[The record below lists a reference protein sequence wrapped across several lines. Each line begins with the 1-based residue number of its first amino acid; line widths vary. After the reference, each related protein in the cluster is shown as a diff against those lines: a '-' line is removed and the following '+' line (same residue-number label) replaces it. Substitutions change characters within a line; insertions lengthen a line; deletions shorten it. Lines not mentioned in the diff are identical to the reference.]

1 MEADPMTSAAPPL
14 SRELAAAFRDGCA
27 ALQGDDIARAARLF
41 ETVLAG
47 APGHIPA
54 LNNLARC
61 HFTRRDF
68 AAAEVR
74 YRQAIALAPG
84 DATAHL
90 GLATSMHRA
99 GRLAAAVD
107 AYRTALAA
115 APDDTTVLHNLA
127 AALRDQGRLDEALV
141 LFRKALALKPDYH
154 ACALN
159 YATALFYK
167 EEWGEAWRVFEARLA
182 THKIVAPFSTTSDA
196 TGASV
201 AVPHWRSG
209 PQPRSLLVLGE
220 QGLGDNIQFA
230 RFLPELVRTGTHVT
244 FVTDRKLFALL
255 GGLKPGIDLV
265 PRHEPL
271 SIKGLTGWVPLM
283 SLPLALGLRPGGLA
297 PRIPYLSADPVRVA
311 RWQERLGGAG
321 FRVGIAWQ
329 GNPVGDIDHGRSIPL
344 SCFAPLT
351 DIPGVRVISLQ
362 KGDGEEQISGVPF
375 ADRIEVLGDLDAG
388 PDAFVDTAA
397 AMMGLDLV
405 ITCDTAVAHLAG
417 ALGRPFWVLLR
428 QAPDWRWLHTGE
440 TSPFYPT
447 ARLFRQK
454 TADDWSGVFAEVV
467 AALRA
472 VVAER
477 EVARGAVRPPGE
489 ITVPIATGEL
499 MDKIT
504 ILEIK
509 AERIAD
515 PARVANVRREL
526 AALLDVR
533 HRHGLQGFEIDQEVA
548 RLKALNES
556 LWEVEDAIRD
566 CEAAG
571 DFGERFIALA
581 RSVYRLNDRRAEHKR
596 AINRM
601 CGSLYVEEKS
611 YRDWAP

>member
-1 MEADPMTSAAPPL
+1 MTSAAPPL
-14 SRELAAAFRDGCA
+14 PPELAAAFRDGCA
-27 ALQGDDIARAARLF
+27 ALRGDDVTRAARLF

-54 LNNLARC
+54 LTNLARC
-61 HFTRRDF
+61 HFTARDF

-74 YRQAIALAPG
+74 YSQALALAPG
-84 DATAHL
+84 DATALL

-99 GRLAAAVD
+99 GRLSAAVD

-127 AALRDQGRLDEALV
+127 TALRDQGRLDEALA

-167 EEWGEAWRVFEARLA
+167 EEWGEGWRVFEARLA

-230 RFLPELVRTGTHVT
+230 RFLPELVRTGTRVT

-255 GGLKPGIDLV
+255 GGLGPGIDFV
-265 PRHEPL
+265 PRHQPL

-297 PRIPYLSADPVRVA
+297 PRIPYLSAEPERVG
-311 RWQERLGGAG
+311 RWRERLGHTGV
-321 FRVGIAWQ
+321 RVGIAWQ
-329 GNPVGDIDHGRSIPL
+329 GNPAGDIDHGRSIPL
-344 SCFAPLT
+344 ARFAPLAE
-351 DIPGVRVISLQ
+351 IPGVRLISLQ
-362 KGDGEEQISGVPF
+362 KGDGEDQIAQAPF
-375 ADRIEVLGDLDAG
+375 ADRIETPGDLDAG

-397 AMMGLDLV
+397 VMMGLDLV

-428 QAPDWRWLHTGE
+428 QAPDWRWLHAGD

-454 TADDWSGVFAEVV
+454 TADGWTGVFAEV
-467 AALRA
+467 ATALREA
-472 VVAER
+472 IDETEAS
-477 EVARGAVRPPGE
+477 GPLVRPPGE
-489 ITVPIATGEL
+489 ITVPVATGEL

-509 AERIAD
+509 AERIQD
-515 PARVANVRREL
+515 PAKVANVRREL
-526 AALLDVR
+526 QALLDVR
-533 HRHGLQGFEIDQEVA
+533 HRHGLQGPPELDQEVA

-556 LWEVEDAIRD
+556 LWEVEDAIRY

-581 RSVYRLNDRRAEHKR
+581 RSVYRLNDRRAEHKK
-596 AINRM
+596 AINLM

-611 YRDWAP
+611 YRDWGS